1 MEYRLNTPVSK
12 EELSV
17 LRAGDRVLLSG
28 VVYTAR
34 DAAHQRMMERLDRGE
49 ALPFELQG
57 SAIYYVGPTP
67 ERPGQ
72 VIGSAGPTTSGR
84 MDKFSPRLL
93 DLGQPVMIGK
103 GARSREVKEA
113 IVRNGAVY
121 LAAMG
126 GAGAVMSA
134 SVDSAGVVC
143 WEDLGCEAV
152 RRLHVT
158 DMPLTVV
165 IDSLGNDLY
174 ESGPEAYL
182 KSLESEKETGN

>member
-1 MEYRLNTPVSK
+1 MEYRLNTPVTK

-28 VVYTAR
+28 SVYTAR

-49 ALPFELQG
+49 ALPFELEG

>member
-1 MEYRLNTPVSK
+1 MEYHLTAPVTK
-12 EELSV
+12 EMLAP

-28 VVYTAR
+28 TVYTAR
-34 DAAHQRMMERLDRGE
+34 DAAHKRMIERIENGE
-49 ALPFELQG
+49 ELPFALEG
-57 SAIYYVGPTP
+57 SVIYYVGPTP

-84 MDKFSPRLL
+84 MDAYSPMLL

-103 GARSREVKEA
+103 GGRNREVEDA

-126 GAGAVMSA
+126 GAGAVMSEC
-134 SVDSAGVVC
+134 VKELEVIC

-152 RRLHVT
+152 RRLTVQ
-158 DMPLTVV
+158 DLPLTVV
-165 IDSLGNDLY
+165 IDSVGGNLY
-174 ESGPEAYL
+174 RSGPEEYL
-182 KSLESEKETGN
+182 KSLSEN